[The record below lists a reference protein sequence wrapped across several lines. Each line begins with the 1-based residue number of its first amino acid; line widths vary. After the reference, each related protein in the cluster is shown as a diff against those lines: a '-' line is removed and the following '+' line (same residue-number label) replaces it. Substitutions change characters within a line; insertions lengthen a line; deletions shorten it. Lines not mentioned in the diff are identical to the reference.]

1 MKIVIHGTN
10 GGYHIFT
17 VDKEKLFDARPDSNK
32 VGSIGQ
38 QAYSINYNESNIV
51 FSKYKIIRDVV
62 GDKRTGNV
70 AFSLVIPHTKKLSGE
85 DVLAVLDELSNDF
98 CNKHIENDNLDNF
111 REDWALVSAIKNQFE
126 NKLKPNDEE
135 LQSGIADPAFLYYES
150 NATLQK
156 YFDAPYQEKYNVYKQ
171 IFFVEKNLE
180 GKPENPLNALRHDPN
195 ANLTGEIDLED
206 QPYTIKEFHGQGKD
220 GVIIEIWANNSKR
233 NNKDKIKKKDKIRI
247 KYSKNKFYI
256 PIDEIGYL
264 LDNKISQYIIV
275 DENKLKIKNDVELRK
290 VEYNITCELKGGNG
304 NNVYDAI
311 ITCRNEYSSQ
321 EKKITGTVIKFEGE
335 EAKNRWTVSAKRG
348 DWISKSVTITP
359 ENQSGTL
366 KLDLSEPKK
375 VKFTVQTENGLESNY
390 SIQISNKT
398 TQPKDGEVEFIGD
411 EIDAKWQ
418 ILVSLRDY
426 ETEHFVYH
434 PAKDENPRHVHLK
447 KKTSIGTGQQT
458 GAEKPKE
465 GISTKSPVQKA
476 PKLWYS
482 NVPRSVWI
490 FLIIAIVTS
499 GVFLLIK
506 PVGNEGVEDI
516 AKTKISNQINSYVD
530 GIDLN
535 RDTLNEYK
543 RKHCDSSTFI
553 PSDIKEKS
561 WWQKLWPFGSDEE
574 SKTINESTGIPE
586 YFSKIDNAIAIRN
599 AIDLGKIDTLKTMKF
614 SENQK
619 NFKNAIDSIVDKY
632 KDKIGATLKADTV
645 SRMNLNQVAA
655 LILKT
660 QEVLRKKEPVTKS
673 PEQLKKEKE
682 EAERVKAEQEEEKKA
697 EAKRKAEAEKRKREG
712 LGTQTLDTEF
722 WVLVNSGNAKM
733 DSYSKLLKKHNNKGG
748 DIIAYLNKICKN
760 SPSFKKFIDIPEMD
774 RKSAKTLTEI
784 DIN

>member
-17 VDKEKLFDARPDSNK
+17 VEKEKLFDARPDSNK

-85 DVLAVLDELSNDF
+85 DVLAVLDNLSNDF

-111 REDWALVSAIKNQFE
+111 REDWALVSALKNHCE

-156 YFDAPYQEKYNVYKQ
+156 YFDAPYQEEYSAYKQ

-195 ANLTGEIDLED
+195 ANLTVRIDLEN

-233 NNKDKIKKKDKIRI
+233 NNKDKIKKKDNIRI

-256 PIDEIGYL
+256 PIEESGNL
-264 LDNKISQYIIV
+264 LDYKISQYIIIV
-275 DENKLKIKNDVELRK
+275 DENKLKIKKDVELRK
-290 VEYNITCELKGGNG
+290 VEYNITCELKEGNG
-304 NNVYDAI
+304 NNVYDAE

-321 EKKITGTVIKFEGE
+321 EKKITGTEIKFEGE

-366 KLDLSEPKK
+366 KLDLSEHKK
-375 VKFTVQTENGLESNY
+375 VKFNVQGENGLEYNY
-390 SIQISNKT
+390 SIQITNKEI
-398 TQPKDGEVEFIGD
+398 QPKDGEVVFIGE
-411 EIDAKWQ
+411 EIDKTWR
-418 ILVSLRDY
+418 ISVSLRDY
-426 ETEHFVYH
+426 ETEPFDYC
-434 PAKDENPRHVHLK
+434 PAKHDNPKYVTLK
-447 KKTSIGTGQQT
+447 KRTFSVTGQQPDIKNP
-458 GAEKPKE
+458 GIKGGEIKSEEAILKE
-465 GISTKSPVQKA
+465 SWYRKV
-476 PKLWYS
+476 PKLAW
-482 NVPRSVWI
+482 V
-490 FLIIAIVTS
+490 FLFIAIVASTA
-499 GVFLLIK
+499 FLVIK
-506 PVGNEGVEDI
+506 SDGPEAPIDNSE
-516 AKTKISNQINSYVD
+516 ISTEINSYLD
-530 GIDLN
+530 GFELN
-535 RDTLNEYK
+535 RDTLQEYK
-543 RKHCDSSTFI
+543 KKYCDSTTYIQSVV
-553 PSDIKEKS
+553 KEEKS
-561 WWQKLWPFGSDEE
+561 LWQKLWPFGSDEE
-574 SKTINESTGIPE
+574 RKTNNESTGIPE
-586 YFSKIDNAIAIRN
+586 YCSKIDDAIAIRN
-599 AIDLGKIDTLKTMKF
+599 AIDLGEIDKLKGNNY
-614 SENQK
+614 SEQQQE
-619 NFKNAIDSIVDKY
+619 FKNAIDSIVDKY

-660 QEVLRKKEPVTKS
+660 QEDLRKKEPVTKS

-682 EAERVKAEQEEEKKA
+682 EAERVKE
-697 EAKRKAEAEKRKREG
+697 EAEKRKREG
-712 LGTQTLDTEF
+712 SGKQTLETEF
-722 WVLVNSGNAKM
+722 WVLVNSGNNQKESY
-733 DSYSKLLKKHNNKGG
+733 DSFLKKYKRKGG
-748 DIIAYLNKICKN
+748 EIITYLNKICKN
-760 SPSFKKFIDIPEMD
+760 SASFNKFKNIPEID
-774 RKSAKTLTEI
+774 RISARNLEQIKL
-784 DIN
+784 N